1 MQWMDLPDRSARFN
15 DLMRQTY
22 ELLNAAA
29 KLCANAPVTE
39 SEATELNWISI
50 HLCDLERLV
59 GIETVREANAIVAH
73 GRRAGA

>member
-22 ELLNAAA
+22 QLLDDAA
-29 KLCANAPVTE
+29 KLCTNVPVTE
-39 SEATELNWISI
+39 SEATELNWIAI

-59 GIETVREANAIVAH
+59 GEEAVREMT
-73 GRRAGA
+73 AGAVQRRRTGV

>member
-29 KLCANAPVTE
+29 KLCANEPVTE
-39 SEATELNWISI
+39 SEATELNWIAI

-59 GIETVREANAIVAH
+59 GEETVRETTVGPAQ
-73 GRRAGA
+73 RRRTGA